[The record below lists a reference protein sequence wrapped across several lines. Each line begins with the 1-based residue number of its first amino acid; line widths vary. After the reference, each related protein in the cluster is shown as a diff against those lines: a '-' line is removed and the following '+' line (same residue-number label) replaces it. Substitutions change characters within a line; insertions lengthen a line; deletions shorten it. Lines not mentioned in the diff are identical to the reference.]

1 MVMTNTVGLLWHPWL
16 HIVETSFAKSDADLR
31 SYVFIPPFCQLVKL
45 LNAHSFSSRSFWFLI
60 RLVQAHFIPSHFQSF
75 KRAWKYKCVNAVLF
89 PSSVQQPN
97 SVHKLKLGTEPTE
110 RHKLLNLNDLPDD
123 LSLLIICLCTY
134 EMWWGQILVIT
145 EMSVYSR
152 CSKLF
157 SPNWNDKMI
166 F

>member
-1 MVMTNTVGLLWHPWL
+1 MASLTV

-60 RLVQAHFIPSHFQSF
+60 RLVQLILFQVISNLS
-75 KRAWKYKCVNAVLF
+75 KGLENTSVNAVLL

-123 LSLLIICLCTY
+123 LSLLIIFLCTY
-134 EMWWGQILVIT
+134 EVWWGHRQILVIT